1 MNVVALNIERERKK
15 DTNFNRDTNVGPW
28 SATEAVSCSRD
39 LSVLRFLDF
48 FAVRNLCYKT

>member
-28 SATEAVSCSRD
+28 SATKAVSCSRD